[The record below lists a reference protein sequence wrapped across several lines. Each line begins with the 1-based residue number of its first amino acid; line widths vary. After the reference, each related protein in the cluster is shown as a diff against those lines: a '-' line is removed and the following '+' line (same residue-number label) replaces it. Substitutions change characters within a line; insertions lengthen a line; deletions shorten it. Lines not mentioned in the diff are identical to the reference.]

1 MRAEE
6 LRVLT
11 EHMKD
16 IEAKTIMLRIADDND
31 RLARLAEENNGPAK

>member
-11 EHMKD
+11 EDMKD
-16 IEAKTIMLRIADDND
+16 IEAKAIKLRIADDYD
-31 RLARLAEENNGPAK
+31 RLARLAEENNGPAE